1 MRRSFQRA
9 QEGPWEDEIAVKSW
23 KAIAPVG
30 LLSIGLVLA
39 SGVLA
44 QQQPAPVPDAPTPQ
58 APPPLPGVSGGIT
71 PGVGAGEAPTTPD
84 SGSSP
89 GAQTAPD
96 QPLTPPSPQPA
107 VDQPAPNLHDAP
119 PAQSLSA
126 APTITVNV
134 NFVQVPVTVKDSK
147 GNLVSGLT
155 WRDFTVY
162 ENTTREPLRVFS
174 VDPEPLSIA
183 FVIDQTLPSNVMD
196 QVNRSMGS
204 IQGALTPYDE
214 AAVFTY
220 TNGAKEWTGFTGAQS
235 SRLPAVL
242 SLAQATGTD
251 PSVPVTGGNPFAA
264 CPISING
271 NCADPTLQPGGST
284 QSIGQLD
291 LPKEIHTLNDAILA
305 AAKELSTRP
314 KERRRMIFVIS
325 DGKEYGSKASWKE
338 VVRYL
343 QTNKIA
349 VYGTLVGDTAR
360 WGGEWVDRIHIP
372 FTGVYDNILYK
383 YTVATGGDYYAEG
396 GVNGIERSY
405 AKIATEARD
414 QYTLG
419 YLSHESIYDDKFRN
433 IDVRVDRP
441 NVTVI
446 AKRGYYPSAQDYK

>member
-1 MRRSFQRA
+1 MRHCFQQA
-9 QEGPWEDEIAVKSW
+9 HEGPWEDEFALKSW

-30 LLSIGLVLA
+30 LLSIGLMLA
-39 SGVLA
+39 SGILA

-58 APPPLPGVSGGIT
+58 APRPLPGISGGIT
-71 PGVGAGEAPTTPD
+71 PGGGAGEAPTNPD
-84 SGSSP
+84 SGSGP
-89 GAQTAPD
+89 GAQTAPE
-96 QPLTPPSPQPA
+96 QPPTPPSQQPAAEPQPQQQTTPPEQGTGA
-107 VDQPAPNLHDAP
+107 VTKFVVQ
-119 PAQSLSA
+119 
-126 APTITVNV
+126 V

-162 ENTTREPLRVFS
+162 ENATREPLRVFS

-242 SLAQATGTD
+242 SLAQSTGTD

-284 QSIGQLD
+284 QTIGQLD

-314 KERRRMIFVIS
+314 KDRRRMIFVIS
-325 DGKEYGSKASWKE
+325 DGKEYGSRASWKE

-349 VYGTLVGDTAR
+349 VYGTLVGDTAH
-360 WGGEWVDRIHIP
+360 WGAEWVDRIHIP

-383 YTVATGGDYYAEG
+383 YTVETGGDYYAEG